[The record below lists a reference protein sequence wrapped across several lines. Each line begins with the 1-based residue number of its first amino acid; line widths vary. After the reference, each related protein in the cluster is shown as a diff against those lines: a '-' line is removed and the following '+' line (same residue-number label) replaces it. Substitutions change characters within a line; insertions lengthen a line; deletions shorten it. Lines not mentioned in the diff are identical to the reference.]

1 MLLSRLIWAS
11 HKCEL
16 HSDESVLQLPEKH
29 VFPPLLQTPG
39 ANTCSRL
46 LQEVLSMQLP
56 TAHTKIKGCSD
67 TNIVSELWGQTLES
81 SILLVIRSQKV
92 PKRTFNIVAY
102 HLAHCNPLAVTHGR
116 ASVLLYWVSSNNPL
130 YFKKGRTSSNQ
141 CNEPLQVTE
150 GKKIDD
156 ITIVTQWTS
165 PKLCK
170 GRITA

>member
-1 MLLSRLIWAS
+1 MWVTNQCCSPGLSEPHINVS
-11 HKCEL
+11 CIVMNQ
-16 HSDESVLQLPEKH
+16 SCFSGSCMF
-29 VFPPLLQTPG
+29 FPPLLQTPG

-46 LQEVLSMQLP
+46 LQAVLSMQLL
-56 TAHTKIKGCSD
+56 TAHTKIKGCND
-67 TNIVSELWGQTLES
+67 TDIVSELWGQTLES

-116 ASVLLYWVSSNNPL
+116 ASVLLHWVSPNNPL

-150 GKKIDD
+150 GKKLM
-156 ITIVTQWTS
+156 T
-165 PKLCK
+165 
-170 GRITA
+170 